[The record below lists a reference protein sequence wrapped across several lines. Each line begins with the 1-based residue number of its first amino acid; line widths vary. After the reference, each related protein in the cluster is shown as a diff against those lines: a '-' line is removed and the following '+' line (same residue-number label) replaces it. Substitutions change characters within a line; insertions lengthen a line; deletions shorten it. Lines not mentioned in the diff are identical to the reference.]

1 MRVDHWIILW
11 LATFLGLGKVNFCT
25 VSTKIYSNLHP
36 LLDKSESFK
45 KIWQKAK
52 TNIFKTSIKNKWIL
66 SELKWLL
73 IFS

>member
-36 LLDKSESFK
+36 LLDKSESLK
-45 KIWQKAK
+45 KFDKKQKQ
-52 TNIFKTSIKNKWIL
+52 IF
-66 SELKWLL
+66 LKPQ
-73 IFS
+73 